1 MSSTF
6 GGRPSR
12 FDPDAGPSPR
22 RAVIL
27 PGAVYSPDAPL
38 LDFGR
43 LALLQHGWTVQQVW
57 WEDPGG
63 SLADRAGWVADQLE
77 SAAAAEAER
86 APTLDRLLAMAKS
99 LGTLAAAGRTTVDAA
114 VWFTP
119 LLTDSVCVAGI
130 ERRAKAG
137 VPQLLVGGTA
147 DELWVSRTA
156 HGLGCDVLEVDGADH
171 ALTVP
176 GDAVRTAEVH
186 AEVTAAVHR
195 FLAALG

>member
-12 FDPDAGPSPR
+12 FDPDAGPSER

-77 SAAAAEAER
+77 SAAAAEAGR
-86 APTLDRLLAMAKS
+86 APALGRLLAMAKS
-99 LGTLAAAGRTTVDAA
+99 LGTLAAAGRTPVDAA

-130 ERRAKAG
+130 ERRRQEG

-156 HGLGCDVLEVDGADH
+156 RGLGCEVVEVDGADH
-171 ALTVP
+171 ALAVP

-186 AEVTAAVHR
+186 AEVTAEVHR